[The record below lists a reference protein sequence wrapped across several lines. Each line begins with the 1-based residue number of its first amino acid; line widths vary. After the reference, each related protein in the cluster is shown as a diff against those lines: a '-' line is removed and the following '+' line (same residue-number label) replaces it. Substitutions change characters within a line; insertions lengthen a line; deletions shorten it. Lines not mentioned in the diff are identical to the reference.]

1 MDLASLIRDIPDFPK
16 PGILFK
22 DITPLLMNPQG
33 FREAVKRMADAFK
46 DAKVDAVVA
55 VESRGFIFGGP
66 AALELDSSLVIVRK
80 PGKLPYKT
88 RRISYELE
96 YGTDTLEIHE
106 DAVKKG
112 DRVLIVDD
120 LLATGGTVHAVAKM
134 LKDMGAEIVGCSFV
148 IELDFLKG
156 RDRLADYQVL
166 SLIHF

>member
-22 DITPLLMNPQG
+22 DITPLLTNPQG
-33 FREAVKRMADAFK
+33 FREAVKRMAEAYK

-55 VESRGFIFGGP
+55 VESRACLFGGP
-66 AALELDSSLVIVRK
+66 VALALDASLVIVRK

-112 DRVLIVDD
+112 DRILIVDD
-120 LLATGGTVHAVAKM
+120 LLATGGTVQAVAKM
-134 LKDMGAEIVGCSFV
+134 IKEMGAEIVGCSFV

-156 RDRLADYQVL
+156 RDRLADYDVA